1 MAGETTLTVIGNLTT
16 APELRFT
23 QAGNPVA
30 NFSIAST
37 QRTFDRQSG
46 EWRDGETLFL
56 RCTLWNHLAR
66 HAADSLTKGNRVI
79 AHGRLRQRSY
89 EKDGQRH
96 TVIELEVDE
105 IGPSLRYV
113 TATITPADR
122 DGTTAASE
130 HHGEPVTVGGGE
142 PNF

>member
-1 MAGETTLTVIGNLTT
+1 MAGETTLTVIGNLTSS
-16 APELRFT
+16 PELRFT

-37 QRTFDRQSG
+37 PRTFDRQSG

-79 AHGRLRQRSY
+79 AHGRLRQRSF

-122 DGTTAASE
+122 DGTTAAPE
-130 HHGEPVTVGGGE
+130 RHGEPVPVGAGE